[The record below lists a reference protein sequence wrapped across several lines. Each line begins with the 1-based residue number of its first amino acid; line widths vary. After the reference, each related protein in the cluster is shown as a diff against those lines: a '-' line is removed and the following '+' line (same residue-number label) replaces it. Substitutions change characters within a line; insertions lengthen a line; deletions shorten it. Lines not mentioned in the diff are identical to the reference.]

1 MEAENERVKQE
12 IQINEIPRKTLDTIE
27 SNLIQ

>member
-12 IQINEIPRKTLDTIE
+12 IQTNEIPRKTFDSLE
-27 SNLIQ
+27 SRLIQ